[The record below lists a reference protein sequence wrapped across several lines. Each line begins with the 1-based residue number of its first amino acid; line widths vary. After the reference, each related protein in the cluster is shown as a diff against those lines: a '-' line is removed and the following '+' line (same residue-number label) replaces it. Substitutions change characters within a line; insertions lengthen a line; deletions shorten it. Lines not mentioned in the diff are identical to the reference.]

1 LPAQRPEFDRDLR
14 EAPVLIG
21 RLTGTVAS
29 EEADGTF
36 VLDVG
41 GVGYEVL
48 APVGA
53 LGRARGQATGGELTF
68 YVHTHVREDALSL
81 FGFATPEDKAAFRTL
96 ISVSN
101 VGPKMALALLS
112 AMPAEELA
120 RAVGAKDLTKLVA
133 VPGIGK
139 KTAERLLLELKDKI
153 APPARPAAGV
163 RREQVAEG
171 AGPTNAELLTS
182 ALTRMGYRPAEADR
196 AVLHLGGRI
205 DTEPVQVLVREALAV
220 LAR

>member
-1 LPAQRPEFDRDLR
+1 
-14 EAPVLIG
+14 LIG
-21 RLTGTVAS
+21 RLTGTVAE

-36 VLDVG
+36 VLDVR

-48 APVGA
+48 APLGA
-53 LGRARGQATGGELTF
+53 LGRAKGRAGAGGELTF

-81 FGFATPEDKAAFRTL
+81 FGFATPEDKVAFRTL

-112 AMPAEELA
+112 SMTAEDLA
-120 RAVGAKDLTKLVA
+120 RVVGAKELAKLVA

-139 KTAERLLLELKDKI
+139 KTAERLMLELKDKL
-153 APPARPAAGV
+153 APPARLPTGNM
-163 RREQVAEG
+163 REPLTH
-171 AGPTNAELLTS
+171 GPGPSNAELLAS

-196 AVLHLGGRI
+196 AIVHLGGRI
-205 DTEPVQVLVREALAV
+205 DSEPVQILVREALAV

>member
-1 LPAQRPEFDRDLR
+1 M
-14 EAPVLIG
+14 IG
-21 RLTGTVAS
+21 RLTGTIAA

-41 GVGYEVL
+41 GVGYEIL

-53 LGRARGQATGGELTF
+53 LGRAKGHAAASGELTF

-112 AMPAEELA
+112 AMTAEDLA
-120 RAVGAKDLTKLVA
+120 RAVGDKDLTKLVA
-133 VPGIGK
+133 VSGIGK
-139 KTAERLLLELKDKI
+139 KTAERLLLELKDKL
-153 APPARPAAGV
+153 APPGRPHAGH
-163 RREQVAEG
+163 RPERVAQ
-171 AGPTNAELLTS
+171 GPGPSNAELLAS

-196 AVLHLGGRI
+196 AVLHLGGRVE
-205 DTEPVQVLVREALAV
+205 TEPVQILVREALAV

>member
-1 LPAQRPEFDRDLR
+1 
-14 EAPVLIG
+14 LIG
-21 RLTGTVAS
+21 QLTGTVAS

-48 APVGA
+48 APLGT
-53 LGRARGQATGGELTF
+53 LGRAKADAPSSGALTF

-81 FGFATPEDKAAFRTL
+81 FGFATPEDKVAFRTL
-96 ISVSN
+96 IGVSN

-112 AMPAEELA
+112 AMTAEDLA

-139 KTAERLLLELKDKI
+139 KTAERLLLELKDKL
-153 APPARPAAGV
+153 APVTRPHAGE
-163 RREQVAEG
+163 RR
-171 AGPTNAELLTS
+171 AGPAHGPGPSNAELLSS

-196 AVLHLGGRI
+196 AILHLGGRI
-205 DTEPVQVLVREALAV
+205 DAEPVQNLVREALAL